1 MKFFEEL
8 KGIIGDKTVVI
19 SITADGE
26 RLIVVSLPKDK
37 NDEPL
42 TGFVPLCMSGTPDQ
56 LEAGFMNSL
65 AKSVEVLN
73 GLKSNL
79 DAVEKSKVEASVKTT
94 VPSTKKVK
102 SKKDEKVPE
111 TKEEPSGEEGL
122 PFSDS
127 TDEDADNVF
136 DDVDTDTGEI
146 IQEPQTLP
154 HAVETSAKLAKTPA
168 ATPKPPAPK
177 APPVAAAQQTMQMPE
192 SPAAN
197 NDQPINEASDEW

>member
-79 DAVEKSKVEASVKTT
+79 DAVEKSKVEASSKTT
-94 VPSTKKVK
+94 IPSTKKGK
-102 SKKDEKVPE
+102 GKKDEKASD
-111 TKEEPSGEEGL
+111 TKEEPSGTEGL
-122 PFSDS
+122 PFSDA
-127 TDEDADNVF
+127 TDEEADNVF
-136 DDVDTDTGEI
+136 DDVDQETGEI
-146 IQEPQTLP
+146 PVITQAESQPQNK
-154 HAVETSAKLAKTPA
+154 SAQSPA
-168 ATPKPPAPK
+168 PTPKPPAPK